1 MTDDKYKNKITPIP
15 GSLVD
20 ATAVERGGADAGEL
34 ASVQRAVAD
43 ASTRAI
49 PAPVI
54 ADAADAT
61 RRRQLI
67 NNIRT
72 MQRAKVNVAIDSAV
86 RGLWWGVAGQLVWE
100 GFAWWLDTRRPD
112 TATHDKTRPTT
123 ENKPRPAAG
132 SETEPGSR

>member
-1 MTDDKYKNKITPIP
+1 MTDDKHKNRITPLP

-20 ATAVERGGADAGEL
+20 ATAVERGGADASEL

-43 ASTRAI
+43 ASTRTI
-49 PAPVI
+49 PAPVM
-54 ADAADAT
+54 ADAADAK

-72 MQRAKVNVAIDSAV
+72 VQRAKVNVAIDSAV

-100 GFAWWLDTRRPD
+100 GFAWWLDTRGPKPAAHEKS
-112 TATHDKTRPTT
+112 TAESKTRPD
-123 ENKPRPAAG
+123 AG
-132 SETEPGSR
+132 SETERSRSSR